1 MKILKRIILFI
12 TNTVIGIMVC
22 FLCYKEAGYLH
33 QIKNI
38 IVKENKN
45 INILKMAFL
54 DENRIIKEIK
64 IDEK

>member
-1 MKILKRIILFI
+1 MNILKKIMLFI
-12 TNTVIGIMVC
+12 ANTVIGVIVC

-38 IVKENKN
+38 IIRENKN
-45 INILKMAFL
+45 TNTLRMAFL
-54 DENRIIKEIK
+54 DETKIIKEIK

>member
-1 MKILKRIILFI
+1 MKILKKILLFI
-12 TNTVIGIMVC
+12 TNTMIGVIVC

-45 INILKMAFL
+45 TNTLRMAFL
-54 DENRIIKEIK
+54 DENKIIKEIK